1 MVTTWL
7 AGFRWRSA
15 GYQPRHRSPR
25 RDDGD
30 IDWLTEQVL
39 DDPSWDPLLTEA
51 GQPDS
56 PGSSTDESWLGSGS
70 VEPEFMSQIT
80 SGEIR
85 GILEGCAINDDL
97 TNIVPELVRVIADSS
112 HTNGTLTSAWNE
124 FQEATRDAYALHL
137 HKRAWWEFFGRQ
149 DLGSC
154 PEEQAVEMKLSLA
167 DDAWGLIR
175 HGYR

>member
-1 MVTTWL
+1 
-7 AGFRWRSA
+7 
-15 GYQPRHRSPR
+15 
-25 RDDGD
+25 
-30 IDWLTEQVL
+30 
-39 DDPSWDPLLTEA
+39 
-51 GQPDS
+51 
-56 PGSSTDESWLGSGS
+56 
-70 VEPEFMSQIT
+70 MSQIT